1 ARFIANLTSAA
12 DIPDLVERCKAQS
25 LPIHVL
31 GSGSNTIVRDTGFAG
46 LILRN
51 RIAGY
56 EVIAETNTD
65 ATIKIGAGEIW
76 DEVVKKTV
84 DMNLSGIE
92 CLSSIPGTAGAAPV
106 QNIGAYGQDLSEVF
120 VSLEAYDMN
129 NSNFATLSNEECKFG
144 YRSSIFRTTDINR
157 YIITSIMLRLYKTS
171 PKPPFYDSLQT
182 YLDDNNITSYT
193 VQTIRDA
200 VATIRYEK
208 LPNPERLPN
217 SGSFFKNAV
226 VEEWQLNDLR
236 QTYSDAPAY
245 EMGDGKFK
253 IPTGWLIE
261 KAGLKG
267 ELLHGMRVH
276 TKNALVLINESATS
290 YQDLSDA
297 RDQIIGAVR
306 DQFRIQIEQEP
317 LEI

>member
-1 ARFIANLTSAA
+1 MPVEIHTDISLKNYTTMKIGGNARFMANLTSPA
-12 DIPDLVERCKAQS
+12 DIPELVERCKAQN

-31 GSGSNTIVRDTGFAG
+31 GSGSNTIVRDAGFAG

-51 RIAGY
+51 RISGY
-56 EVIAETNTD
+56 EVIAETNSD

-120 VSLEAYDMN
+120 VSLEAYDTN
-129 NSNFATLSNEECKFG
+129 NSNFAMLTNEECKFG

-157 YIITSIMLRLYKTS
+157 YIITSITLRLYKAS

-182 YLDDNNITSYT
+182 YLDDKNITAYT
-193 VQTIRDA
+193 AQTIRDA
-200 VATIRYEK
+200 VAAIRYEK
-208 LPNPERLPN
+208 LPDPERLPN

-253 IPTGWLIE
+253 IPTG
-261 KAGLKG
+261 
-267 ELLHGMRVH
+267 
-276 TKNALVLINESATS
+276 
-290 YQDLSDA
+290 
-297 RDQIIGAVR
+297 
-306 DQFRIQIEQEP
+306 
-317 LEI
+317 